1 MTIERG
7 GDEWDNDDDD
17 DGRKAAAVARGIVVA
32 EGWQIVA
39 AVVAAALSVLLRHPP
54 RKEAVVVEVVVDVM
68 HEGYPH
74 HADCVV
80 SLNTNIFSHCL
91 VPRPH
96 LGCWRRRQQ
105 QEIFYDG
112 QCWRWWK
119 MTRRAMEDDD
129 NDGYDV
135 TGRWRWRD
143 RGEQWFIWRQ
153 VLFYLTINNNWLG
166 GSLSQYSTT
175 IDDDEESDGQ
185 WRQRKGMTGRM

>member
-1 MTIERG
+1 MASSLP
-7 GDEWDNDDDD
+7 ND
-17 DGRKAAAVARGIVVA
+17 
-32 EGWQIVA
+32 GWQIVA

-68 HEGYPH
+68 HEGHPH

-80 SLNTNIFSHCL
+80 SLNTNIFGHCL

-96 LGCWRRRQQ
+96 LGQQRRRRQ

-112 QCWRWWK
+112 QCWRRWT
-119 MTRRAMEDDD
+119 MTMKWRDDDD

-143 RGEQWFIWRQ
+143 GGEQWFIWRQ
-153 VLFYLTINNNWLG
+153 VLFNLTINTNWRG
-166 GSLSQYSTT
+166 ESLSQDTT
-175 IDDDEESDGQ
+175 TMDDDEESDGR
-185 WRQRKGMTGRM
+185 WWQRKETTGRL